1 MLFIYCENASK
12 FLFIH
17 TIKTTM
23 SHYILDTFRIYEV
36 SSPKYW
42 AYLFF
47 ARWYND
53 EIKWWKRT
61 WLDFN
66 NYHRS
71 LNICYYT
78 NVCLCFHICDDT
90 FSAKNGEQR
99 CTGNPQKF
107 RTSVKKKEKK
117 MFLVPLDKIVIPITN
132 HEQVPGRS
140 IGIVKS
146 YIEYWI
152 VRTIN

>member
-1 MLFIYCENASK
+1 MYQCVCVCESLSLKMNIFFLVDLTTNKMVTTTLFTLTYTQDIVGKSMLFIYCENASK

-53 EIKWWKRT
+53 EIKWWKQT

-66 NYHRS
+66 NNHRS
-71 LNICYYT
+71 LNICSYT

-99 CTGNPQKF
+99 CTGNP
-107 RTSVKKKEKK
+107 
-117 MFLVPLDKIVIPITN
+117 
-132 HEQVPGRS
+132 
-140 IGIVKS
+140 
-146 YIEYWI
+146 
-152 VRTIN
+152 